1 MLKGGGG
8 GAGVGGK
15 RHVAGQAGG
24 RPLSVSFLFRTSG
37 KVNITVK
44 LARLGRWRRL
54 WQNLELS
61 SPGPTLHDYL

>member
-1 MLKGGGG
+1 MLRGGGG

-37 KVNITVK
+37 KETEVVTPHGMEKYGTFNF
-44 LARLGRWRRL
+44 
-54 WQNLELS
+54 
-61 SPGPTLHDYL
+61 SP